1 MNKWGLL
8 KTIINKLIE
17 NLNSSLNNVIDFSC
31 ISLLKLSKI
40 NYVEFLNINESDN
53 KPYLIFLI
61 NNIKNIIN
69 NNNIKQKQKLILYES
84 IGNLINK
91 VQKSEQVRN
100 YLNELTNEIFNK
112 FNNLFDYFKTN
123 HKLFNK
129 EEYEFFNEFILIN
142 EKLIFTLN
150 NFYWEFN
157 IKTFNQINEIC
168 LFIGKNIEKEEN
180 LKINIIANFLSL
192 MNILIQNIND
202 KNLIIIFPEIEKNIK
217 EFLTNN
223 LYNFKPIIILKNFLI
238 LFISICQK
246 NQIKQFE
253 FLISKFLS
261 KCNNF
266 FINNYVIGKDSLI
279 DYLKLLQII
288 FSFEKN
294 YLNNETKIFDD
305 IFNFINK
312 IIYEFDPKINN
323 EIVITLTIFTNEI
336 ILKNKINVKN
346 YYLKSLQ
353 IIIYLIINPFYSNVS
368 FTTKVEIFEKLIKA
382 YNNF

>member
-123 HKLFNK
+123 HKYLTKKNM
-129 EEYEFFNEFILIN
+129 
-142 EKLIFTLN
+142 
-150 NFYWEFN
+150 NF
-157 IKTFNQINEIC
+157 
-168 LFIGKNIEKEEN
+168 
-180 LKINIIANFLSL
+180 S
-192 MNILIQNIND
+192 M
-202 KNLIIIFPEIEKNIK
+202 
-217 EFLTNN
+217 N
-223 LYNFKPIIILKNFLI
+223 LY
-238 LFISICQK
+238 
-246 NQIKQFE
+246 
-253 FLISKFLS
+253 
-261 KCNNF
+261 
-266 FINNYVIGKDSLI
+266 
-279 DYLKLLQII
+279 
-288 FSFEKN
+288 
-294 YLNNETKIFDD
+294 
-305 IFNFINK
+305 
-312 IIYEFDPKINN
+312 
-323 EIVITLTIFTNEI
+323 
-336 ILKNKINVKN
+336 
-346 YYLKSLQ
+346 
-353 IIIYLIINPFYSNVS
+353 
-368 FTTKVEIFEKLIKA
+368 
-382 YNNF
+382 

>member
-1 MNKWGLL
+1 
-8 KTIINKLIE
+8 
-17 NLNSSLNNVIDFSC
+17 
-31 ISLLKLSKI
+31 
-40 NYVEFLNINESDN
+40 
-53 KPYLIFLI
+53 
-61 NNIKNIIN
+61 
-69 NNNIKQKQKLILYES
+69 
-84 IGNLINK
+84 
-91 VQKSEQVRN
+91 
-100 YLNELTNEIFNK
+100 
-112 FNNLFDYFKTN
+112 
-123 HKLFNK
+123 
-129 EEYEFFNEFILIN
+129 
-142 EKLIFTLN
+142 
-150 NFYWEFN
+150 
-157 IKTFNQINEIC
+157 
-168 LFIGKNIEKEEN
+168 
-180 LKINIIANFLSL
+180 

-382 YNNF
+382 YNNFGENYFDNNKTNKDFIIEKIFGCFSQNLNELKYYNIHNFSKNLFEQIVSNKKEYIDYLKNFLQDLNCYKINNIENIIIKNINDIKIFKLNFIPNLKPLYDNIFL

>member
-1 MNKWGLL
+1 
-8 KTIINKLIE
+8 
-17 NLNSSLNNVIDFSC
+17 
-31 ISLLKLSKI
+31 
-40 NYVEFLNINESDN
+40 
-53 KPYLIFLI
+53 
-61 NNIKNIIN
+61 
-69 NNNIKQKQKLILYES
+69 
-84 IGNLINK
+84 
-91 VQKSEQVRN
+91 
-100 YLNELTNEIFNK
+100 
-112 FNNLFDYFKTN
+112 
-123 HKLFNK
+123 
-129 EEYEFFNEFILIN
+129 
-142 EKLIFTLN
+142 
-150 NFYWEFN
+150 
-157 IKTFNQINEIC
+157 
-168 LFIGKNIEKEEN
+168 
-180 LKINIIANFLSL
+180 